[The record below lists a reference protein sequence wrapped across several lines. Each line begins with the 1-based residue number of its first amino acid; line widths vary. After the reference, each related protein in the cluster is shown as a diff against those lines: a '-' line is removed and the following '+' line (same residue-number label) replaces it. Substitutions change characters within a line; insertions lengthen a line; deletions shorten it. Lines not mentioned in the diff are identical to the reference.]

1 MQLMILFALLPSIAG
16 HTAIVSPPPRNAV
29 DRNVELWSGAV
40 PEPVIRVSAKGGW
53 WCPIAGESNGK
64 FSAAL
69 GQACF
74 WFSNGAAIG
83 CKTPDGNTRGPEA
96 CHRMGNQGRP
106 NANGTYGIDCNQNT
120 TTLLSKP
127 PSCVCNNSDFKA
139 TICDPKLR
147 TMNIHTECGSS
158 ADYTYFSPWRAP
170 GSAGVFD
177 ACGMAGGR
185 PGGGGAHGAT
195 YKDTVNAKA
204 GDLGSKVLR
213 AMPTKTTWQ
222 AGSVVEVSWA
232 ITANHGGGYQYRLCP
247 ADEALTEDCFQK
259 RPLPFVGRQRF
270 RWGGPKG
277 KEMWF
282 NGTYVSEGTIPKGS
296 MWAKNPVP
304 RNGAFEPICDEV
316 PNCGDSAIESKCR
329 CSGMWGP
336 YDLEIVDLVQLPA
349 DLEPGD
355 WVLGWRND
363 CEESN
368 QIWNSCSDV
377 TIVAGLT
384 TFV

>member
-1 MQLMILFALLPSIAG
+1 MQYATIFAFVTGAAG
-16 HTAIVSPPPRNAV
+16 HTATVSPAPRNAI
-29 DRNVELWSGAV
+29 DRNVQIWSGSV
-40 PEPVIRVSAKGGW
+40 PEPVIKVSSEGGW
-53 WCPIAGESNGK
+53 WCPIAGGRNGK

-74 WFSNGAAIG
+74 WFTNGASIG
-83 CKTPDGNTRGPEA
+83 CSTPDGNTRGPEA
-96 CHRMGNQGRP
+96 CGKAKTGKP
-106 NANGTYGIDCNQNT
+106 SDKDPDCGDVNHSN
-120 TTLLSKP
+120 LGKP
-127 PSCVCNNSDFKA
+127 SSCVCDNSGFKA

-147 TMNIHTECGSS
+147 TINTQAECGGK
-158 ADYTYFSPWRAP
+158 DDFTYFSPWRAP

-195 YKDTVNAKA
+195 YKDTVYAKA
-204 GDLGSKVLR
+204 GDLGSKVLPR
-213 AMPTKTTWQ
+213 MPTNTTWQ
-222 AGSVVEVSWA
+222 AGSVVEVSWG

-247 ADEALTEDCFQK
+247 ASEELTEECFQR
-259 RPLPFVGRQRF
+259 RPLAFVGQQRF

-277 KEMWF
+277 KQMFF

-296 MWAKNPVP
+296 TWAKNPIP
-304 RNGAFEPICDEV
+304 RNFAFKPICNEV
-316 PNCGDSAIESKCR
+316 PKCGDGSIESKCL

-336 YDLEIVDLVQLPA
+336 YDLEIVDTVQLPD

-355 WVLGWRND
+355 WVLGFRND

-368 QIWNSCSDV
+368 QVWNSCSDV
-377 TIVAGLT
+377 TIVQKL
-384 TFV
+384 VV